1 MLRISSNAR
10 LFMKSCKFVLTNLQ
24 KTKQFTIQYGA
35 HRDSKLTT
43 WITSRKA
50 AKCLSC
56 QNCPCIIL
64 AFLREGRSMV
74 WLSVR
79 TTKHTIKNF
88 FLIEAKLPSNLKT
101 RLVMSSG
108 LGIKT
113 LKVPSKKSPTILRD
127 YGCRI
132 ISTHGST

>member
-35 HRDSKLTT
+35 HRDSKLKI
-43 WITSRKA
+43 WILSRKA

-64 AFLREGRSMV
+64 VFLREVRSMV

-88 FLIEAKLPSNLKT
+88 FLIEAKLSSNLKT

-108 LGIKT
+108 LGIST
-113 LKVPSKKSPTILRD
+113 IKVPSKKSPTILRD
-127 YGCRI
+127 NGCRI
-132 ISTHGST
+132 ISTHGLT